1 MITFKQTDRI
11 NMMEILEYYPSLIN
25 DKKLRK
31 AKYQVKIN
39 RLSANSVA
47 HDQSYGRIKI

>member
-25 DKKLRK
+25 DKKLRAYLGMK
-31 AKYQVKIN
+31 KLWN
-39 RLSANSVA
+39 
-47 HDQSYGRIKI
+47 